1 MPREIGW
8 SQESNLL
15 YQIKQL
21 LSRTSGGGG
30 GSSTPAVETYATYS
44 TFPVAGVTGTFYIDG
59 SSGNEYVWDGTKY
72 IYVQS
77 RQSPAPSFPY
87 SPSITY
93 NVGPEGRLSGVTYD
107 RNYNAF
113 WSYPIVQKQYPDP
126 SLNAIVYVIP
136 VSLGSPYT
144 GQTSGSLNNV
154 VAAII
159 SSFSTTNLTSV
170 TFRDLKYILGTSATS
185 MTLSNTIASIS
196 FPELL
201 FIASGFTFGGTPA
214 LTTLSFPKLEVM
226 GTFTNNI
233 LTITSYSF
241 PELLEMSGLFTDT
254 STAVTSY
261 SFPKLKVGTA
271 FTLTGTKSS
280 LTSIT
285 LPAIEYIGGTIT
297 FPTTSA
303 ALTTFT
309 FGPTLKAYG
318 TTAGNFVT
326 TSNSLNQAS
335 VDNIL
340 IRLAALDGTGGT
352 ILFSSRTVT
361 ITGGAATPSAA
372 GIAAKNTLI
381 ARGCT
386 VTTN

>member
-15 YQIKQL
+15 YQIIRL
-21 LSRTSGGGG
+21 LKGGAAGGG
-30 GSSTPAVETYATYS
+30 GSSVPAVETYATYS
-44 TFPVAGVTGTFYIDG
+44 AFPVAGVTGTFYIDG

-87 SPSITY
+87 LPSITF
-93 NVGPEGRLSGVTYD
+93 NLGPEARLSALTYE
-107 RNYNAF
+107 RNYNTL

-126 SLNAIVYVIP
+126 SLNLVVYAIP
-136 VSLGSPYT
+136 NSFGSIYT
-144 GQTSGSLNNV
+144 GQTSISINNI
-154 VAAII
+154 VAGTI
-159 SSFSTTNLTSV
+159 STFPSTINLTSA
-170 TFRDLKYILGTSATS
+170 TFRDLKYILGSSASTA
-185 MTLSNTIASIS
+185 TLSNTLASVL

-201 FIASGFTFGGTPA
+201 FLAPGITFAGTPA
-214 LTTLSFPKLEVM
+214 LTTLSFPKLEVIG
-226 GTFTNNI
+226 GTFINNI
-233 LTITSYSF
+233 VTVTSYSF
-241 PELLEMSGLFTDT
+241 PELLEMNTFTDT

-261 SFPKLKVGTA
+261 SFPKLKVSGGIN
-271 FTLTGTKSS
+271 LTGTKSS

-285 LPAIEYIGGTIT
+285 FPAIEYINGII
-297 FPTTSA
+297 FSTTSA

-309 FGPTLKAYG
+309 FGSTLKAIS
-318 TTAGNFVT
+318 GNFVT

-340 IRLAALDGTGGT
+340 IRLAALDGTNGT
-352 ILFSSRTVT
+352 LLFSSRTVT
-361 ITGGAATPSAA
+361 ITGGSSTPSAA
-372 GIAAKNTLI
+372 GLTAKATLQ

>member
-21 LSRTSGGGG
+21 LSRASGGG

-44 TFPVAGVTGTFYIDG
+44 AFPVTGTAGAFYIDG

-77 RQSPAPSFPY
+77 RLSPAPSFPY
-87 SPSITY
+87 TPSITF
-93 NVGPEGRLSGVTYD
+93 NLGPEARFSALTYE
-107 RNYNAF
+107 RNYNTL

-126 SLNAIVYVIP
+126 SLNAIVYTIP
-136 VSLGSPYT
+136 NSFGTFYT
-144 GQTSGSLNNV
+144 GQTSVSMNNI
-154 VAAII
+154 VAGTIPT
-159 SSFSTTNLTSV
+159 FPTTTNLTSI
-170 TFRDLKYILGTSATS
+170 TFRDLKYIFASGSTA
-185 MTLSNTIASIS
+185 TLSNTLASLS

-201 FIASGFTFGGTPA
+201 FLAPGITFAGTPA
-214 LTTLSFPKLEVM
+214 LTTLSFPKLEVIG

-233 LTITSYSF
+233 LAITSFSF
-241 PELLEMSGLFTDT
+241 PELLEMSSFADT
-254 STAVTSY
+254 STAITSY
-261 SFPKLKVGTA
+261 SFPKLKVSGGIN
-271 FTLTGTKSS
+271 LTGTKSS

-285 LPAIEYIGGTIT
+285 FPAIEYINGIT

-303 ALTTFT
+303 ALATFT
-309 FGPTLKAYG
+309 FGSTLKAFG
-318 TTAGNFVT
+318 TTTGNFVT

-340 IRLAALDGTGGT
+340 IRLAALDGTNGT

-361 ITGGAATPSAA
+361 ITGTSATPSAA
-372 GIAAKNTLI
+372 GLAAKATLQ